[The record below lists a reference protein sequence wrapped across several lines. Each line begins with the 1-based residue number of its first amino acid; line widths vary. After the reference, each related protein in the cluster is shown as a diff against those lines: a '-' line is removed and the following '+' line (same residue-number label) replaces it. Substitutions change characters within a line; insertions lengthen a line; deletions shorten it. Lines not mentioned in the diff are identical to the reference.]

1 MGRRSKRY
9 KAAATKVDPA
19 KAYELREAVD
29 VLKSFDHAKF
39 DETVEISMQ
48 LGIDPKQ
55 SEQALRGTVSLP
67 KGTGK
72 SLKVLVFAE
81 GKQAE
86 DAKAAGAAEV
96 GGPELVAKVEGGY
109 LDFDVAVSTP
119 AMMQHVRKLGRVLGP
134 KGKMP
139 TPKAGTVADDVATT
153 VREFKGGRIEF
164 RSDDT
169 GNIHAQLGKISFSVE
184 DIVANAEAFIQHIT
198 RSKPAASKGKFI
210 KKAAISTTMSPPVK
224 LAV

>member
-9 KAAATKVDPA
+9 KAAAAKADPA
-19 KAYELREAVD
+19 KAYELREAVE

-81 GKQAE
+81 GKQGE

-139 TPKAGTVADDVATT
+139 TPKAGTVADDVATA

-169 GNIHAQLGKISFSVE
+169 GNIHAQLGKISFSAE